1 MVAIKTWSM
10 DGTFKIIPHWYQ
22 HLFTIH
28 AIAPESRDELPKPE
42 VLKIKL
48 PEECEARM
56 NREPKHNDAMFA
68 RGKCRAIAVERWG
81 TWRSIVDQ
89 TLLVS
94 HSNDECTLKRP
105 IKTATRTKYPKFSF
119 ALVADP
125 TQNVSP
131 ITNGLKSWELERLSS
146 LGSDGVRSVKLDNRL
161 YVLDLRSNLI
171 SVAKIT
177 EKGFKGIFQGNS
189 AIITN
194 QNLGTVMVA
203 HKEDGLYYVESPAL
217 IAATAESKVPTLME
231 WHRRLGHLNER
242 SLIELTKHEKGKQ
255 TQSLFSKS
263 QTKRRCGPLEL
274 IHTDIC
280 GPMRQNSIG
289 GSKYFVTFID
299 DHSRWCETYFLK
311 NRNEKFLRVN
321 GIRHETSVQYTSQ
334 QNGVAERKNRTLLD
348 IARYMLL
355 ESKLSFNF
363 WAEAISTAC
372 YIRNCCPSRSLNGEI
387 PLTLWNGRKFT
398 LNYFRIFREW
408 AHVLDKSPGK
418 GNFSTRSKECIFIGY
433 STELKAYRLWCPAER
448 KEWPANDIREMENET
463 LELQLTPN
471 ISNDTHQS
479 KDTLVQSEA
488 DQVTETR
495 KIKALLKARLVRSGR
510 CSTDPKSVVE
520 ALLCHESKEWLEAM
534 KREYDALVKSNTW
547 EIVSRAQKQ
556 KRIARLVAKGFQQ
569 RPNIDFHETY
579 ASVARL
585 SSIRTILAISANYGL
600 TAHQLDFVSA
610 YLNEEIE
617 EEIYMQ
623 IPEKFGEVLKC
634 SKVKQNLE
642 GKVCRIRKALYG
654 LKQSGCQW
662 YRKLDEKLSQYG
674 LKATSGDP
682 CVYFER
688 RERELTIAAI
698 YVDDVIIAS
707 NNTARLNELKKTL
720 AKSFEMKDMDP
731 IHYCLGIEIKK
742 SANGDIEMSQQKYIM
757 DILERFR
764 MKNSKPVETPI
775 DASNKLSA
783 ETYPKAETEKVEMQ
797 NMPYR
802 SLVGS
807 LMYLSV
813 STRPDIAFAVS
824 LLSQLSENYGN
835 QHWAAS
841 KRVLPYLKKAASYG
855 LRFQR
860 NSGTLMGFSDA
871 DWSRFYTGYV
881 FKFGNAA
888 ISWESRKQRTAALSS
903 TEAEYMALSKAC
915 KEAMHLKRMVGEIT
929 GLCRSVV
936 LHSDNQS
943 ALKLAR
949 SPVFHARINHIDIW
963 YHFIRETAER
973 KDVEL

>member
-1 MVAIKTWSM
+1 MAAIKTWSM

-22 HLFTIH
+22 QLFTIH
-28 AIAPESRDELPKPE
+28 AIAPGKLMSEVYCPCTAKHIDKYLIIYGKRCVCTLTLPSCYTRDEHTTVKIELLGNENYDTWKLQAQATLVKNDLWEFVNGTKRRPKTKWDISDQKAKADLILSISPLELREIKDCETSIEIRLKFASIYKSRGPARKAAFLKRLILNKMSDEQKMYDFSRDELPKPE

-68 RGKCRAIAVERWG
+68 RGKCRLKNSQRAIEKSRRKDNEKSQKQRKIVQIQVPSLLKGGAHGEAL
-81 TWRSIVDQ
+81 SIKPCWSA
-89 TLLVS
+89 TATTNAL
-94 HSNDECTLKRP
+94 SNDPSRLLPGRNIRNFPLHWWPIPLKMVFRLWS
-105 IKTATRTKYPKFSF
+105 IISH
-119 ALVADP
+119 
-125 TQNVSP
+125 
-131 ITNGLKSWELERLSS
+131 LERLSS

-242 SLIELTKHEKGKQ
+242 SLIELTKHEKVFGIKVGKEKLPVCEICIKGKQ

-274 IHTDIC
+274 MHTDIC

-311 NRNEKFLRVN
+311 NRNEVLDAFMDFKSHAEDEIGNKIKTEKFQKFLRVN

-448 KEWPANDIREMENET
+448 KLTAQNQEWPANDIREMENET

-510 CSTDPKSVVE
+510 CRCPK
-520 ALLCHESKEWLEAM
+520 K
-534 KREYDALVKSNTW
+534 
-547 EIVSRAQKQ
+547 VSQK
-556 KRIARLVAKGFQQ
+556 
-569 RPNIDFHETY
+569 
-579 ASVARL
+579 
-585 SSIRTILAISANYGL
+585 
-600 TAHQLDFVSA
+600 
-610 YLNEEIE
+610 
-617 EEIYMQ
+617 
-623 IPEKFGEVLKC
+623 
-634 SKVKQNLE
+634 
-642 GKVCRIRKALYG
+642 
-654 LKQSGCQW
+654 
-662 YRKLDEKLSQYG
+662 
-674 LKATSGDP
+674 
-682 CVYFER
+682 
-688 RERELTIAAI
+688 
-698 YVDDVIIAS
+698 
-707 NNTARLNELKKTL
+707 
-720 AKSFEMKDMDP
+720 
-731 IHYCLGIEIKK
+731 
-742 SANGDIEMSQQKYIM
+742 
-757 DILERFR
+757 
-764 MKNSKPVETPI
+764 
-775 DASNKLSA
+775 
-783 ETYPKAETEKVEMQ
+783 EKVQPISCEDVA
-797 NMPYR
+797 
-802 SLVGS
+802 L
-807 LMYLSV
+807 
-813 STRPDIAFAVS
+813 IA
-824 LLSQLSENYGN
+824 Q
-835 QHWAAS
+835 
-841 KRVLPYLKKAASYG
+841 
-855 LRFQR
+855 
-860 NSGTLMGFSDA
+860 T
-871 DWSRFYTGYV
+871 
-881 FKFGNAA
+881 
-888 ISWESRKQRTAALSS
+888 
-903 TEAEYMALSKAC
+903 
-915 KEAMHLKRMVGEIT
+915 
-929 GLCRSVV
+929 
-936 LHSDNQS
+936 
-943 ALKLAR
+943 
-949 SPVFHARINHIDIW
+949 
-963 YHFIRETAER
+963 
-973 KDVEL
+973 